1 VAACDWHAPY
11 TILVPPVLESEALR
25 KGYASPQGLLEVL
38 RGVDLAVAEG
48 EVVAVLG
55 PSGSGKSTLLHLLAG
70 LDRVDAGSVRWDGV
84 AVDPA
89 APGLAA
95 RRAAH
100 VGLVFQ
106 HHYLLAELSVLENVT
121 LPGRI
126 AGRRVEAQARE
137 LLAAMGL
144 GARHQASLQAL
155 SGGER
160 QRVAVA
166 RSLVLGPRVVLADE
180 PTGSLDRAN
189 AQAVYAVLR
198 DTVRARGT
206 ALVIVTHDE
215 ALVADADRHVRLEEG
230 RLREEAAAGD

>member
-1 VAACDWHAPY
+1 M
-11 TILVPPVLESEALR
+11 PPVLESIAVR
-25 KGYASPQGLLEVL
+25 KGYPSPRGRVEVL
-38 RGVDLAVAEG
+38 RHVDLRVERA

-70 LDRVDAGSVRWDGV
+70 LDRVDGGEVLWDGRP
-84 AVDPA
+84 VDPA

-95 RRAAH
+95 RRALH

-106 HHYLLAELSVLENVT
+106 HHYLLGELDVLENVT

-126 AGRRVEAQARE
+126 VGRRVQDEARS

-144 GARHQASLQAL
+144 GGRERDTIHAL

-166 RSLVLGPRVVLADE
+166 RALVLGPRVVLADE
-180 PTGSLDRAN
+180 PTGSLDRAS
-189 AQAVYAVLR
+189 AHAVYGVLREAAIARDAAVL
-198 DTVRARGT
+198 
-206 ALVIVTHDE
+206 IVTHDE
-215 ALVADADRHVRLEEG
+215 ALVADADRHVRLDDG
-230 RLREEAAAGD
+230 RIELAAR

>member
-1 VAACDWHAPY
+1 M
-11 TILVPPVLESEALR
+11 PVLAGEALR
-25 KGYASPQGLLEVL
+25 KGYASPEGRLEVL
-38 RGVDLAVAEG
+38 RGLDLTVAAG

-70 LDRVDAGSVRWDGV
+70 LDRVDAGTVRWDGYV
-84 AVDPA
+84 VDPA

-106 HHYLLAELSVLENVT
+106 HHYLLAELNVLENVT

-126 AGRRVEAQARE
+126 VGRRVDAEARE
-137 LLAAMGL
+137 LLAAMAL
-144 GARHQASLQAL
+144 GSRERATLQAL

-166 RSLVLGPRVVLADE
+166 RALVLGPRVVLADE

-189 AQAVYAVLR
+189 ALAVYAVLR
-198 DTVRARGT
+198 DTVRARGA

-230 RLREEAAAGD
+230 RLQGHGVAVA

>member
-1 VAACDWHAPY
+1 
-11 TILVPPVLESEALR
+11 VPPVLRSEALR
-25 KGYASPQGLLEVL
+25 KGYGSPQGRLEVL
-38 RGVDLAVAEG
+38 RGVDLAVAPG

-70 LDRVDAGSVRWDGV
+70 LDRADAGRVYWDDV
-84 AVDPA
+84 PVEPN

-95 RRAAH
+95 SRAAH

-106 HHYLLAELSVLENVT
+106 HHYLLAELDVLENVT

-126 AGRRVEAQARE
+126 VGRRVEAEAHD
-137 LLAAMGL
+137 LLSAMGL
-144 GARHQASLQAL
+144 GSRARASLRAM

-166 RSLVLGPRVVLADE
+166 RALVLGPRVVLADE

-189 AQAVYAVLR
+189 ARAVYAVLR
-198 DTVRARGT
+198 DAVRARGA

-230 RLREEAAAGD
+230 RLFDQAVAG

>member
-1 VAACDWHAPY
+1 
-11 TILVPPVLESEALR
+11 VPPVLESIALR
-25 KGYASPQGLLEVL
+25 KGYPSPRGRVEVL
-38 RGVDLAVAEG
+38 RGVDLQIQPA

-70 LDRVDAGSVRWDGV
+70 LDRIDGGEVRWAGRSVDA
-84 AVDPA
+84 A

-95 RRAAH
+95 RRALH

-106 HHYLLAELSVLENVT
+106 HHYLLSELDVLENVT

-126 AGRRVEAQARE
+126 AGRAVREEARS

-144 GARHQASLQAL
+144 GARERDTIHAL

-166 RSLVLGPRVVLADE
+166 RALVLGPRVVLADE
-180 PTGSLDRAN
+180 PTGSLDRAS
-189 AQAVYAVLR
+189 AHAVYAVLR
-198 DTVRARGT
+198 EAALARD
-206 ALVIVTHDE
+206 AAVLIVTHDE
-215 ALVADADRHVRLEEG
+215 ALVADADRHVRLDDG
-230 RLREEAAAGD
+230 RVVDAER

>member
-1 VAACDWHAPY
+1 MAACDWHGPY
-11 TILVPPVLESEALR
+11 TTLVRAVIESEALR
-25 KGYASPQGLLEVL
+25 KGYASPQGRLEVL
-38 RGVDLAVAEG
+38 RGVDLAVAPA

-84 AVDPA
+84 AVDPIQ
-89 APGLAA
+89 PGLAS

-106 HHYLLAELSVLENVT
+106 HHYLLAELNVLENVT

-126 AGRRVEAQARE
+126 VGRRVNAEARE

-144 GARHQASLQAL
+144 AARHQATLQAL

-166 RSLVLGPRVVLADE
+166 RALVLGPRVVLADE

-189 AQAVYAVLR
+189 AQSVYAVLR

-230 RLREEAAAGD
+230 RLLEEAVAAR